1 MKSNFEIDIQ
11 NITDKYT
18 SKIDSIFQLKKK
30 KFYPS
35 NNVRRLQIKSILNDD
50 YVGKNI
56 TVYGWVKTF
65 RSNRFINL
73 NDGSCLNDLQ
83 CVVDYE
89 NLKNQNCQKLIQV
102 LA

>member
-1 MKSNFEIDIQ
+1 MS
-11 NITDKYT
+11 
-18 SKIDSIFQLKKK
+18 
-30 KFYPS
+30 
-35 NNVRRLQIKSILNDD
+35 VRLQIKSVLNDD

-56 TVYGWVKTF
+56 IVYGWVKTF

-89 NLKNQNCQKLIQV
+89 KLENQSCQKLIRV
-102 LA
+102 LV

>member
-1 MKSNFEIDIQ
+1 MSE
-11 NITDKYT
+11 
-18 SKIDSIFQLKKK
+18 
-30 KFYPS
+30 
-35 NNVRRLQIKSILNDD
+35 RLQIKSILNDD

-56 TVYGWVKTF
+56 IVYGWVKTF

-89 NLKNQNCQKLIQV
+89 KLEESKLSKINTV
-102 LA
+102 LV